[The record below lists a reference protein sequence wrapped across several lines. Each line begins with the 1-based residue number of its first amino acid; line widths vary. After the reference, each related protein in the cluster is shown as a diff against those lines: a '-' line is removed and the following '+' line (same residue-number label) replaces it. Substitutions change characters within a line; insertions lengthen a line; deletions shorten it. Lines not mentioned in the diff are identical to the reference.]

1 MNHVARGAGNLPA
14 GPDHWRPIAIGAPR
28 LHHGAGANRMSR
40 KVLPNFARERAAYVK
55 GIGLVAGAD
64 EAGVAPWAGP
74 VVAAAVI
81 LDPACVPKGVDDSKK
96 LTAARR
102 EELFAEI
109 CACAEVAI
117 AFAPPARIDRINI
130 LRASQWALA
139 QAVRGLSRRP
149 ALVLVDG
156 PHRPPID
163 LPCEVRPIVDG
174 DARSAS
180 IAAASIVAKVTRDQL
195 MRRLGLAFPDYGFEQ
210 HKGYGTELHVAA
222 LKKHGPCCHHRLSF
236 TPVIEAHLK
245 LAVV

>member
-1 MNHVARGAGNLPA
+1 M
-14 GPDHWRPIAIGAPR
+14 
-28 LHHGAGANRMSR
+28 
-40 KVLPNFARERAAYVK
+40 LPNFARERAAYGK
-55 GIGLVAGAD
+55 GIGPVAGAD

-81 LDPACVPKGVDDSKK
+81 LDPACVPYGLDDSKK

-109 CACAEVAI
+109 CGCAEVAV
-117 AFAPPARIDRINI
+117 AFAPPSRIDRINI

-139 QAVRGLSRRP
+139 QAVRGLSQRP
-149 ALVLVDG
+149 GLVLVDG
-156 PHRPPID
+156 PHRPPIG
-163 LPCEVRPIVDG
+163 LPCEIRPIVDG

-195 MRRLGLAFPDYGFEQ
+195 MYRLGAAFPDYGFQQ

-222 LKKHGPCCHHRLSF
+222 LKKHGPCCHHRQSF
-236 TPVIEAHLK
+236 TPVIEAYLRIA
-245 LAVV
+245 AV